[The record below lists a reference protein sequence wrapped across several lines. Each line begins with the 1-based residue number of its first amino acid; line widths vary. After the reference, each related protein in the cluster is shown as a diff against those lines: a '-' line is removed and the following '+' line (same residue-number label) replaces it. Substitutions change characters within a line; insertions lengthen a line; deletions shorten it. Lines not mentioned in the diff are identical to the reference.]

1 MKSFEEALK
10 EVKDSLYNQKE
21 VEDYFALKA
30 AIQNNEAL
38 QELEKEINFTKRQLT
53 LSINDEEKHRAIK
66 ERYLSLKSQY
76 ENHPLVQNFYIVKEE
91 LYDLLM
97 QMKNILE
104 K

>member
-38 QELEKEINFTKRQLT
+38 QELEKEQVYKCLGHTKESYEQMQ
-53 LSINDEEKHRAIK
+53 E
-66 ERYLSLKSQY
+66 SLD
-76 ENHPLVQNFYIVKEE
+76 I
-91 LYDLLM
+91 
-97 QMKNILE
+97 
-104 K
+104 